1 MAKNLDL
8 RKKIIELHKQGL
20 SNRAIAI
27 RLLESKTT
35 VGNIVRH
42 FKTTGNIALTMFPTV
57 VLDSSNLIAIAL
69 IDKPCL

>member
-8 RKKIIELHKQGL
+8 RKKIIELLKQGL
-20 SNRAIAI
+20 SIRAIAI

-35 VGNIVRH
+35 VGNIVRAM
-42 FKTTGNIALTMFPTV
+42 FPVVLKCLTMFPTV

-69 IDKPCL
+69 FDKPCL